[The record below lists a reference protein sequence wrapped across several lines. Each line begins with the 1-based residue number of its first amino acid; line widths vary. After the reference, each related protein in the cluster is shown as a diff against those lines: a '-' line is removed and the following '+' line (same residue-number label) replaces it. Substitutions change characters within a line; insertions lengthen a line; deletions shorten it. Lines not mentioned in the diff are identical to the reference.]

1 MENAVTI
8 RKLSKVFGKTP
19 VLKALDLDL
28 KKGEFAVIF
37 GPNGAGKTTLLKLI
51 STLLTPTE
59 GSVFVSGFNVAEE
72 PEKARK
78 EIGMLSHD
86 SYLYGELTAKENL
99 RFFGQMYGIKGQELE
114 GRSSSLLEE
123 TGLIAKAD
131 ERVSTFSRGMKQRL
145 SIARALLHKPSVLLL
160 DEPYTGLDPGASMI
174 FENLLKSPEFNESTK
189 LMVSH
194 DLERG
199 FALCD
204 RVLVLNKGKFV
215 YDGPKEDFSGFEG
228 FKGKCSS
235 MLA

>member
-1 MENAVTI
+1 MENAVSI

-51 STLLTPTE
+51 STLIEPTG
-59 GSVFVSGFNVAEE
+59 GSIIVSGFNTTEE

-86 SYLYGELTAKENL
+86 SYLYGDLTAKENL
-99 RFFGQMYGIKGQELE
+99 RFFGQMYGIKDKELGE
-114 GRSSSLLEE
+114 RISHFLEDV
-123 TGLIAKAD
+123 GLVTKAD

-145 SIARALLHKPSVLLL
+145 SIARALLHRPSILLL
-160 DEPYTGLDPGASMI
+160 DEPYTGLDPGASLV
-174 FENLLKSPEFNESTK
+174 FENILKSPEFQESTK

-199 FALCD
+199 FALCN
-204 RVLVLNKGKFV
+204 RVLILNKGRFV
-215 YDGPKEDFSGFEG
+215 YDGFKENLSGFEG
-228 FKGKCSS
+228 FKEECGP
-235 MLA
+235 MMV